1 MPRAQSFISVT
12 YGSYLPLHT
21 IKILFPCLRR
31 NVEASCHTLLYRFP
45 PSTNSAAYQ
54 RLVSTT
60 RRGPSHRVYYTCCSK
75 RTQHAMEPY
84 IGWKSRFLFT
94 YLYSTPPLGGFP
106 SEYCHDVRYGNA
118 SFLFDGEKILKI
130 YLFFLTESTN
140 VSDKR
145 TDRRADT
152 ARRRR
157 PCLCTASRGKNRV
170 HTHGNGRT
178 NEGTGRE
185 HYGSLDWWRLKDNTD
200 VADQAMS
207 YTSRHL
213 SSSTLHQYS
222 VKC

>member
-94 YLYSTPPLGGFP
+94 YLHSTPPLGGSTPPLGGFP
-106 SEYCHDVRYGNA
+106 SEYCHDVRYGNT
-118 SFLFDGEKILKI
+118 SFLFDGEK
-130 YLFFLTESTN
+130 F
-140 VSDKR
+140 
-145 TDRRADT
+145 
-152 ARRRR
+152 
-157 PCLCTASRGKNRV
+157 
-170 HTHGNGRT
+170 
-178 NEGTGRE
+178 
-185 HYGSLDWWRLKDNTD
+185 
-200 VADQAMS
+200 
-207 YTSRHL
+207 
-213 SSSTLHQYS
+213 
-222 VKC
+222 